1 MGLQSEFERK
11 GMCVLGRGGTK
22 EDADYGV
29 WWGLCMW
36 QVLDEI
42 HRQSVA
48 LSRSATVSRASLP
61 APSTIVDGFPT
72 RIHLTKP
79 AVACTEAVQ

>member
-1 MGLQSEFERK
+1 MGCCGHAR
-11 GMCVLGRGGTK
+11 V
-22 EDADYGV
+22 
-29 WWGLCMW
+29 

-61 APSTIVDGFPT
+61 APSPIVDGFPT
-72 RIHLTKP
+72 RIHLSKP
-79 AVACTEAVQ
+79 ATACAEASQYVDDFVLLCFVLSSAG